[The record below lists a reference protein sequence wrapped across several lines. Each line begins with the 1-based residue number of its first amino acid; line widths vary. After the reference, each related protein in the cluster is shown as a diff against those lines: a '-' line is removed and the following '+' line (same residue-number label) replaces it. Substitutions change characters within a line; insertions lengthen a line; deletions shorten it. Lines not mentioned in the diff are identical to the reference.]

1 MLELLILA
9 LEVVRFLFAVFE
21 TIQFVFKHKKDKTL
35 SARNKKRL
43 TSRNRKF

>member
-21 TIQFVFKHKKDKTL
+21 TIQVVIKHKKEKVLSGNDK
-35 SARNKKRL
+35 KHL
-43 TSRNRKF
+43 TSKTRKF